1 MKAAEIMSTKV
12 VTVSPKASLKEAIEL
27 ISGNNISGLPVV
39 DQENRVVGIISET
52 DIVDYSNS
60 LHVIRLMDTAGWIS
74 PYADV
79 SNFFTYKKGYEL
91 LTRTK
96 VEKVMSQKVVTV
108 KANDSEQEIAM
119 LMKKRN
125 INRVP
130 VVGEKGELL
139 GIVSRADLVSLLAEQ
154 KIEDNATL

>member
-1 MKAAEIMSTKV
+1 MKAVEIMSTEV

-27 ISGNNISGLPVV
+27 ISENNISGLPVV
-39 DQENRVVGIISET
+39 DEENRVIGIISET
-52 DIVDYSNS
+52 DIVNYSNS

-91 LTRTK
+91 LTKTK
-96 VEKVMSQKVVTV
+96 VERVMSQKVVTV
-108 KANDSEQEIAM
+108 KANATENEIAM
-119 LMKKRN
+119 LMKKKK

-139 GIVSRADLVSLLAEQ
+139 GIVSRADLINLLAEQ
-154 KIEDNATL
+154 KKEDKN